1 MLRVHKIAL
10 DPNNV
15 QETFFKKAAG
25 CARFAFN
32 WALEQWN
39 KRHEAGEKP
48 NEAALRREFNAI
60 KADAFPFFL
69 EIPKTVPQQAIKNLG
84 AAFNRFFNHVQQGRR
99 TGAKKNPYGRPRFK
113 KRGQHDSF
121 RMDNGPPSQG
131 VDAVKIDGHRIY
143 VPKLGWVRMRERV
156 RFQGWIKSAVISRVA
171 DRWFVSLTMDVEDHV
186 LPRKSHGV
194 VGVDLGIK
202 TLAMLSNG
210 EAVPGP
216 KPLKRLLKKLARLS
230 RSLARKVKG
239 GANYR
244 KLKARIARLHAR
256 MANLRREAL
265 HQLSHKL
272 ASGFALIGI
281 ENLNVSGMLKNGK
294 LSRAIADMGFYELR
308 RQLTYK
314 VAFYGGRLIVVDR
327 WLPSSKACSG
337 CGGVKDE
344 IALAMRT
351 YECAHCGLVIDRDLN
366 AALNIETAASSAV
379 TA

>member
-25 CARFAFN
+25 GARFAFN
-32 WALEQWN
+32 WALEQWD
-39 KRHEAGEKP
+39 KMRWSGEKP

-60 KADAFPFFL
+60 KAEEFPFFL
-69 EIPKTVPQQAIKNLG
+69 EIPKTVPQQATKNLG
-84 AAFNRFFNHVQQGRR
+84 AAFNRFFNNVKQGRR
-99 TGAKKNPYGRPRFK
+99 TGSKKNPYGRPQFK

-131 VDAVKIDGHRIY
+131 VDAVKMDGCRLY
-143 VPKLGWVRMRERV
+143 LPKLGWVRMRERV

-171 DRWFVSLTMDVEDHV
+171 DRWFVSLTIDVEDHV

-216 KPLKRLLKKLARLS
+216 KPLKGLLKKLARFQ
-230 RSLARKVKG
+230 RSLARKGKG
-239 GANYR
+239 SANYG
-244 KLKARIARLHAR
+244 KLKAKIARLHAR
-256 MANLRREAL
+256 MANLRCEAL
-265 HQLSHKL
+265 HQLSHRL

-281 ENLNVSGMLKNGK
+281 ENLNVSGMLKNGT

-314 VAFYGGRLIVVDR
+314 VARYGGRLIVVDR

-337 CGGVKDE
+337 CGTIKE
-344 IALAMRT
+344 TLLLSART
-351 YECAHCGLVIDRDLN
+351 YDCAHCGLVIDRDLN
-366 AALNIETAASSAV
+366 AALNIETAASSA
-379 TA
+379 AAA

>member
-32 WALEQWN
+32 WALEQWD
-39 KRHEAGEKP
+39 KMRWSGEKP

-60 KADAFPFFL
+60 KAEEFPFFL

-84 AAFNRFFNHVQQGRR
+84 AAFNRFFNNVRQGRR
-99 TGAKKNPYGRPRFK
+99 IGSKKNPYGRPRFK
-113 KRGQHDSF
+113 KRGKHDSF

-131 VDAVKIDGHRIY
+131 VDAVKIDGNRIY
-143 VPKLGWVRMRERV
+143 VPKLGWVRMRECV

-171 DRWFVSLTMDVEDHV
+171 DRWFVSLTIDVEDHV

-202 TLAMLSNG
+202 TLAWLSNG
-210 EAVPGP
+210 EPVPGP
-216 KPLKRLLKKLARLS
+216 KPLHGLPRLARMQ

-239 GANYR
+239 SANYG
-244 KLKARIARLHAR
+244 KLKAKIARLHAR
-256 MANLRREAL
+256 IANLRREAL

-281 ENLNVSGMLKNGK
+281 EDLNVSGMLKNGK

-308 RQLTYK
+308 RQLEYK
-314 VAFYGGRLIVVDR
+314 AMLYGGRLIVVDR

-337 CGGVKDE
+337 CGVVKDE
-344 IALAMRT
+344 LLLSTRT
-351 YECAHCGLVIDRDLN
+351 YECHHCGLVIDRDLN
-366 AALNIETAASSAV
+366 AALNIETAASSA
-379 TA
+379 AAA